1 MSDLVS
7 YLFKTSA
14 VEVCPEN
21 KPFFL
26 TSGLISPYFVNTQY
40 VYGGKQASSDLLS
53 IIDGLLSDRMV
64 LHKKVFDRVL
74 EQYKSNEIFKNVIDI
89 MIDSINNSVNID
101 EIDYISGGERRDWFF
116 SNIIAYLLKK
126 PHVTIFKDHETLVSN
141 YDFST
146 TSQLSDLS
154 NKKVLHITDLVT
166 SASSFTRFWI
176 PAVRDLGGD
185 IVATCYIVDRKQGG
199 TELLANENIKAI
211 SLISVDV
218 NLFERALEL
227 GIINEASLDMVKKFI
242 DDPYKTMRDFLIAHP
257 EFIEESLKATDP
269 KTPGRIRNL
278 LDNDLYDLVNK

>member
-64 LHKKVFDRVL
+64 LPKKVFDRVL

-176 PAVRDLGGD
+176 PAVRDLSGD

>member
-64 LHKKVFDRVL
+64 LPKKVFDRVL

>member
-64 LHKKVFDRVL
+64 LPKKVFDRVL

-269 KTPGRIRNL
+269 KTPGRIRDL
-278 LDNDLYDLVNK
+278 LDKDLYDLVNK

>member
-1 MSDLVS
+1 MNDLVS

-40 VYGGKQASSDLLS
+40 VYGSKQESSDLLS
-53 IIDGLLSDRMV
+53 TIDGLLSDRMN
-64 LHKKVFDRVL
+64 LPKQVFERVL
-74 EQYKSNEIFKNVIDI
+74 KQYESNEIFRDVINI
-89 MIDSINNSVNID
+89 MIDSIKNSVNID
-101 EIDYISGGERRDWFF
+101 DIDYISGGERRDWFF
-116 SNIIAYLLKK
+116 SNIIAYLLNK

-146 TSQLSDLS
+146 TDKLSDL
-154 NKKVLHITDLVT
+154 NGKKVLHVTDLVT
-166 SASSFTRFWI
+166 SASSFTRFWA
-176 PAVRDLGGD
+176 PAVRDLDGEM
-185 IVATCYIVDRKQGG
+185 VATCYIVDRKQGG
-199 TELLANENIKAI
+199 TELLADEHIKTI
-211 SLISVDV
+211 SLVSVDV
-218 NLFERALEL
+218 HLFERALEL
-227 GIINEASLDMVKKFI
+227 GIINEASFDMVKKFI

-278 LDNDLYDLVNK
+278 LDNDLYNLKG